1 VIKPAYFVAFGM
13 FAAAATVCYAEPP
26 GHNSNVI
33 RLATA
38 SYSAAGVLPSPAM
51 EAIPGN
57 SYELK
62 QLAPGVYAAIRRVTA
77 GSADGNSMFIIND
90 SDVIVVDTG
99 GYRADA
105 RQVIAEIKKLTD
117 KPVRYVINTHSHGDH
132 ISGDEIYREAFPAVE
147 FICHANAREQ
157 ILHNPGAEK
166 SVPLFQAEI
175 ANVQKR
181 LDSGKESDGTPLTSA
196 RRAHLNL
203 AKANFE
209 FWISDMKDSHQIV
222 PALSISDG
230 LVLHRG
236 ERSIEIKY
244 LGNGHT
250 NGDLIVFLPKEKIVA
265 TGDLIVDPIPFGFST
280 TLHDWPATLQA
291 LKKLNATTIL
301 PGHGEIESDWSY
313 VDRQIALFESTWQQ
327 VKKAVDGGAD
337 LEATHKQVDGD
348 ALWKVFGAPSS
359 ESRDEFNYEFL
370 DPAIDAAFK
379 VLRPGPAT

>member
-1 VIKPAYFVAFGM
+1 MKPAGSVAFVIL
-13 FAAAATVCYAEPP
+13 AAAATACYAEPP
-26 GHNSNVI
+26 GHNSNLS
-33 RLATA
+33 RLATP
-38 SYSAAGVLPSPAM
+38 SYSAARALPGPSV
-51 EAIPGN
+51 ETIPGN

-62 QLAPGVYAAIRRVTA
+62 QMAPGVYAVIRRVAA

-90 SDVIVVDTG
+90 SDVIVVDAG
-99 GYRADA
+99 HYRADA
-105 RQVIAEIKKLTD
+105 RQIIAEIKKLTD

-132 ISGDEIYREAFPAVE
+132 ISGDEIYREAFPGVE
-147 FICHANAREQ
+147 FICHSNARDQ
-157 ILHNPGAEK
+157 IMQNPG
-166 SVPLFQAEI
+166 VDNITQLFRAEI

-181 LDSGKESDGTPLTSA
+181 LDAGKESDGAPLTSE

-209 FWISDMKDSHQIV
+209 FWISDMKDSHQLV
-222 PALSISDG
+222 PALTISDS

-250 NGDLIVFLPKEKIVA
+250 TGDLIVFLPKEKIVA
-265 TGDLIVDPIPFGFST
+265 TGDLVVDPIPFGFST

-291 LKKLNATTIL
+291 LKKLNATAIV

-313 VDRQIALFESTWQQ
+313 VDRQIALFDSTWQQ
-327 VKKAVDGGAD
+327 VKKAVDSGAD
-337 LEATHKQVDGD
+337 LEAAHKQVDGD
-348 ALWKVFGAPSS
+348 ALWKAFGAPSS
-359 ESRDEFNYEFL
+359 ESRDEFNYEYL